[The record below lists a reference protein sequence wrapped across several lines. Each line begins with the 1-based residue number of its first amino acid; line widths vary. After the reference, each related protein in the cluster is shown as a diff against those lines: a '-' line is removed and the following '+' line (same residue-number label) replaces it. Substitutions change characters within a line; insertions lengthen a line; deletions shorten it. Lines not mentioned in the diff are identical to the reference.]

1 VRVVIGEDS
10 VLLRAGL
17 DRLLTDGGFEVVGG
31 AGDLHAVVSLV
42 DATRPDVAVLD
53 IRMPPTFT
61 DEGLVAA
68 RRIRSL
74 DAPTPGCLVLSQH
87 VDARFGLE
95 LVSRA
100 SGGLGYL
107 LKERVA
113 DVDDFLDA
121 VRRVGRGGSIVDP
134 EIVRLVVERR
144 RRDVLV
150 DLTEREREVLELM
163 AQGRSNASIS
173 RSLGVGAKTVE
184 ARINTIFSKLGLE
197 PAEDDNRRVLA
208 VLALLRGP
216 SFAGEGRTQPAS
228 APTRERSAR
237 ET

>member
-17 DRLLTDGGFEVVGG
+17 ERLLADGGFEVAGV
-31 AGDLHAVVSLV
+31 AGDL
-42 DATRPDVAVLD
+42 DALLAIVEETRPDVAILD

-61 DEGLVAA
+61 DEGIRAA
-68 RRIRSL
+68 RHIRAL
-74 DAPTPGCLVLSQH
+74 PAPAPGCLVLSQH
-87 VDARFGLE
+87 VEPAFGLE
-95 LVSRA
+95 LVSSA
-100 SGGLGYL
+100 QGGMGYL

-121 VRRVGRGGSIVDP
+121 VRRVGRGGTIVDP
-134 EIVRLVVERR
+134 EVVRAVVARR

-150 DLTEREREVLELM
+150 DLTDREREVLELM
-163 AQGRSNASIS
+163 AEGRSNAAIG
-173 RSLGVGAKTVE
+173 RALGIGGKTVE

-216 SFAGEGRTQPAS
+216 SAA
-228 APTRERSAR
+228 
-237 ET
+237 

>member
-1 VRVVIGEDS
+1 MRVVIGEDS

-17 DRLLTDGGFEVVGG
+17 ERLLVDGGFEVAGV
-31 AGDLHAVVSLV
+31 AGDYDALVNVVEAV
-42 DATRPDVAVLD
+42 RPEVAIVD

-61 DEGLVAA
+61 DEGLRAA
-68 RRIRSL
+68 RHIRAL
-74 DAPTPGCLVLSQH
+74 PAPTPGCLILSQH
-87 VDARFGLE
+87 IDPRFGLE
-95 LVSRA
+95 LVTQA

-134 EIVRLVVERR
+134 EVVREVVARR

-150 DLTEREREVLELM
+150 DLTDREREVLELM
-163 AQGRSNASIS
+163 AQGRSNAAIC
-173 RSLGVGAKTVE
+173 RTLAIGEKTVE

-197 PAEDDNRRVLA
+197 PAPDDNRRVLA
-208 VLALLRGP
+208 VLALLRG
-216 SFAGEGRTQPAS
+216 EGPA
-228 APTRERSAR
+228 T
-237 ET
+237 T

>member
-17 DRLLTDGGFEVVGG
+17 ERLLADGGFEVVGV
-31 AGDLHAVVSLV
+31 AGDFDALV
-42 DATRPDVAVLD
+42 ALVEDIRPDVAVVD

-61 DEGLVAA
+61 DEGLRAA
-68 RRIRSL
+68 RHIRAL
-74 DAPTPGCLVLSQH
+74 PPPTPGCLVLSQH

-95 LVSRA
+95 LVSQA

-134 EIVRLVVERR
+134 EVVREVVARR

-150 DLTEREREVLELM
+150 DLTDREREVLELM
-163 AQGRSNASIS
+163 AQGRSNAAICRTLSVS
-173 RSLGVGAKTVE
+173 EKTVE

-208 VLALLRGP
+208 VLSLLRG
-216 SFAGEGRTQPAS
+216 
-228 APTRERSAR
+228 APMP
-237 ET
+237 